1 MLGRSN
7 FMAPKDNRFRMACL
21 TVSFLIV
28 GSVQIITSLIAL
40 NHGAM
45 ASFIGYKN
53 IQMNP
58 WFALILGC
66 VFLTVGI
73 VIIWK
78 AYKDRDKYPF

>member
-1 MLGRSN
+1 MP
-7 FMAPKDNRFRMACL
+7 AKDNRFSMACL
-21 TVSFLIV
+21 TVSFLFV

-40 NHGAM
+40 NHGTT
-45 ASFIGYKN
+45 ASLIGYKK
-53 IQMNP
+53 IQMSP
-58 WFALILGC
+58 WYALALGC